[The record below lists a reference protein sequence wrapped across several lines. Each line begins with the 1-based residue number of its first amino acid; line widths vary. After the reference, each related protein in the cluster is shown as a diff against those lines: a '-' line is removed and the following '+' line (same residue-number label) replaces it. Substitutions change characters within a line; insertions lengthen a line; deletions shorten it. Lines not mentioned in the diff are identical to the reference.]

1 MFNLNKFTKKYH
13 YYFIGYII
21 LSIILII
28 WLTKRKEKQN
38 KSEGFEN
45 INESKYEILPVMD
58 PLLNYKEMCKNS
70 IALEDHLFQRSRR
83 CKDCI
88 KKHFLMLE
96 MLAEEAVTLD
106 KEKKYSEFYTLP
118 DEIRKIEKDYVDGA
132 EICDIGQKLRQ
143 IRKKLMTNECFEVG
157 LDKVS
162 KNTTTQQI
170 IQQPQVQTHQVQP
183 ITTRFPTLH
192 PYTS

>member
-13 YYFIGYII
+13 YYFVGYII
-21 LSIILII
+21 ISIILII
-28 WLTKRKEKQN
+28 WLTKRKEKN
-38 KSEGFEN
+38 KIEGFEN
-45 INESKYEILPVMD
+45 SEPSIESKYSILPVMD

-70 IALEDHLFQRSRR
+70 IALEDHLFQRARR

-118 DEIRKIEKDYVDGA
+118 DEIRKIEKEYIDGV
-132 EICDIGQKLRQ
+132 EICDIAQKLRQ
-143 IRKKLMTNECFEVG
+143 IRKKLMTN
-157 LDKVS
+157 D
-162 KNTTTQQI
+162 
-170 IQQPQVQTHQVQP
+170 
-183 ITTRFPTLH
+183 
-192 PYTS
+192 